1 MSLAS
6 GGPGPHGGDASV
18 EARALSVGYG
28 RDTVVA
34 DIDFRLDRGTVL
46 ALVGSNGSG
55 KTTLLK
61 TIAGLLPPLSGTIRV
76 LGGAPLARPSHV
88 AFMGQFHPSS
98 FMLPLR
104 AIDVVRMARFAAH
117 GLLGRM
123 TGRDEQAVL
132 EAMARMGVSSLAEEP
147 LNTLSGGQRQKVF
160 LAQAFAREADLIL
173 LDEPAAN
180 LDAPA
185 RETYRRLVRQLAEA
199 GRSIIVATHDLDEAA
214 DYDWTMLLAHRV
226 VACGHVD
233 DILTPETLLSTFGIA
248 GSYKEGRVVI
258 VGREHGHEECGENRA
273 LPASAEPH
281 RRPHEQSRA
290 GGERR

>member
-1 MSLAS
+1 MSAAA
-6 GGPGPHGGDASV
+6 GVPAIPMDAAAV
-18 EARALSVGYG
+18 DARSLSVGYG
-28 RDTVVA
+28 GETVVA
-34 DIDFRLDRGTVL
+34 DIDLRLDRGKVL

-61 TIAGLLPPLSGTIRV
+61 TIAGLLPPVSGKIAV
-76 LGGAPLARPSHV
+76 LGGAPLAKPGQV
-88 AFMGQFHPSS
+88 AYMGQFHPSS

-123 TGRDEQAVL
+123 TPRDERAVREAL
-132 EAMARMGVSSLAEEP
+132 ERMGVAHLAQEP

-185 RETYRRLVRQLAEA
+185 RDNYRRLVRELANA
-199 GRSIIVATHDLDEAA
+199 GRSVIVATHDIDEAA

-226 VACGHVD
+226 VAYGHVE
-233 DILTPETLLSTFGIA
+233 DILTPEALLSTFGIA
-248 GSYKEGRVVI
+248 GSYKEGRVII
-258 VGREHGHEECGENRA
+258 VGREHGHEECGEEQEIPVSG
-273 LPASAEPH
+273 LFHQPPH
-281 RRPHEQSRA
+281 DHAHHRS
-290 GGERR
+290 

>member
-1 MSLAS
+1 MSVAVDV
-6 GGPGPHGGDASV
+6 PTIPMDAAAV
-18 EARALSVGYG
+18 NARNLSVGYSG
-28 RDTVVA
+28 ETVVA
-34 DIDFRLDRGTVL
+34 NIDFRLDRGKVL

-61 TIAGLLPPLSGTIRV
+61 TIAGLLPPVSGKIDV
-76 LGGAPLARPSHV
+76 LGGAPMAKPGQV
-88 AFMGQFHPSS
+88 AYMGQFHPSS

-123 TGRDEQAVL
+123 THRDERAVH
-132 EAMARMGVSSLAEEP
+132 EAIERMGVAHLAQEP

-180 LDAPA
+180 LDAAA
-185 RETYRRLVRQLAEA
+185 RDNYRRLVRELANA
-199 GRSIIVATHDLDEAA
+199 GRSVLVATHDIDEAA

-226 VACGHVD
+226 VAYGHVE

-248 GSYKEGRVVI
+248 GSYKEGRVII
-258 VGREHGHEECGENRA
+258 VGREHGHEECEEEQE
-273 LPASAEPH
+273 LPVSGLFHQPPH
-281 RRPHEQSRA
+281 DHAHHRS
-290 GGERR
+290 

>member
-1 MSLAS
+1 MRLSADSFRS
-6 GGPGPHGGDASV
+6 GEAAL
-18 EARALSVGYG
+18 EARQLAVGYG
-28 RDTVVA
+28 DEIVVP
-34 DIDFRLDRGTVL
+34 DIDFRLERGKVL

-61 TIAGLLPPLSGTIRV
+61 TIAGLLPSMTGSLEV
-76 LGGAPLARPSHV
+76 LGGAPLAKPSQV
-88 AFMGQFHPSS
+88 AYMGQFHPSS

-123 TGRDEQAVL
+123 TGQDERAVL
-132 EAMARMGVSSLAEEP
+132 EAMERMGVSALAKEP

-185 RETYRRLVRQLAEA
+185 RDTYRRLVRDLANQ
-199 GRSIIVATHDLDEAA
+199 GRSVVVATHDIDEAA
-214 DYDWTMLLAHRV
+214 EYDWTMLLAHRV
-226 VACGHVD
+226 VAYGHVD
-233 DILTPETLLSTFGIA
+233 EILTPETLLATFGIA
-248 GSYKEGRVVI
+248 GSYKEGRMI
-258 VGREHGHEECGENRA
+258 ILEREHGHDACGEGQEPLA
-273 LPASAEPH
+273 VAEPH
-281 RRPHEQSRA
+281 PPTHDHSHARS
-290 GGERR
+290 